1 MIVFDLCCGTHGH
14 RFEGWF
20 SSSADYARQCEKGL
34 VTCPQCD
41 SADVRKAPMAPAV
54 PSKGVR
60 ENASS
65 AVVRTDSDARQ
76 AAFKALAKM
85 QAKALEGS
93 QWVGKD
99 FAEQAREMHY
109 GERDKATIH
118 GRATIGDAK
127 DMLEEGIGVAPLPLP
142 VTPPDELN

>member
-1 MIVFDLCCGTHGH
+1 MIVFDLSCAAHGH

-20 SSSADYARQCEKGL
+20 SSSDDYARQCEEGL
-34 VTCPQCD
+34 LVCPQCGRGD
-41 SADVRKAPMAPAV
+41 IRKAPMAPAV
-54 PSKGVR
+54 PSKGRRDDMVPVASAEGDPGKAVR
-60 ENASS
+60 
-65 AVVRTDSDARQ
+65 D
-76 AAFKALAKM
+76 ALAKL

-99 FAEQAREMHY
+99 FAEQARKMHY
-109 GERDKATIH
+109 GERNRAAIH
-118 GRATIGDAK
+118 GRATLKDAS